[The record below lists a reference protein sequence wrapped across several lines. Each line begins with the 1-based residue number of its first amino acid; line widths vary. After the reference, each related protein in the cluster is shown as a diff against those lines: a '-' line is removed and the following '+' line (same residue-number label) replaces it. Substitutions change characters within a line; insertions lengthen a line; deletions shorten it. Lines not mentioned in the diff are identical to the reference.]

1 MSLPTGWAARLR
13 LPVICAPLYQV
24 STPEMVRA
32 ARRSGIVGTLP
43 RANAP
48 SFEAFE
54 RWLAEL
60 EEEGQGDASLPPI
73 GINLST
79 RMPPAEMEQHLS
91 LCRARGV
98 ELIITA
104 TGDPTELIRR
114 ARDHGLTV
122 FSDAVNLRFADKA
135 IAAGAQGVIAIG
147 SGGGGHSGSINHL
160 TLVAAIRRNFDGTVV
175 MAGAVGNGRAVRAA
189 EVLGADLAYV
199 GTRFIA
205 TDESGAP
212 PAYKKMLVEA
222 SLTDLSYTNAINGV
236 SANWLMPS
244 MRELGLDPT
253 RLPAREPG
261 VHGHAHLPAHV
272 LPWTN
277 LWSAGQGVELIEHI
291 EPMDS
296 VVRSLAREYAQAC
309 ALPAF
314 GA

>member
-48 SFEAFE
+48 SLEVFE

-114 ARDHGLTV
+114 ARDHGLKV

-236 SANWLMPS
+236 SANWLVPS
-244 MRELGLDPT
+244 MRELGLDPA

-272 LPWTN
+272 QPWTN
-277 LWSAGQGVELIEHI
+277 LWSAGQGVELIERI